1 MNIGDNQNQPIFVGQ
16 TSIEYVENFQ
26 YLGSYIS
33 RTGDAEIDVKARIG
47 KAAAVFERL
56 RPIWKSGAIRNDMKL
71 RLYQSIVLPT
81 TIYAGETWKR
91 TAAISN
97 KLDVFHRRCL
107 RTILGISW
115 KDHITNEELMKRAG
129 MEDLRDIVTT
139 RRRRFAGHVM
149 RLPKERPAKVAMRW
163 TPKGG
168 KRKRG
173 RPRITWRKT
182 FQEDLQEMGID
193 WDSAQSAATDRS
205 RWRDRVARCF
215 NRSWRN

>member
-1 MNIGDNQNQPIFVGQ
+1 
-16 TSIEYVENFQ
+16 
-26 YLGSYIS
+26 
-33 RTGDAEIDVKARIG
+33 
-47 KAAAVFERL
+47 
-56 RPIWKSGAIRNDMKL
+56 MKL

-91 TAAISN
+91 TDAISN
-97 KLDVFHRRCL
+97 RLGVFHQRCL

-115 KDHITNEELMKRAG
+115 RDHITNEELMKRAG
-129 MEDLRDIVTT
+129 MDDLSDIVTV

-163 TPKGG
+163 TPAGG

-173 RPRITWRKT
+173 RPKTTWRKT

-193 WDSAQSAATDRS
+193 WSSAQSAATDRS
-205 RWRDRVARCF
+205 RWRALVARCS
-215 NRSWRN
+215 NRSGRN